1 MQNGNENENST
12 FQKKPGRTLLIKQ
25 LSMDDNLTLLFGEL
39 NGLKST
45 FKTEKS
51 MSFFLTFDSVQNS
64 TDSYEHLKTFDTQL
78 KVKYAH
84 YRVFFTIKGLEE
96 NSDYNTIKNLH
107 TKYIE
112 DNTNGTVLY
121 YKLYRKNNSFLE
133 CGDLTVDTKESFDSL
148 MTESSGV
155 RNYTLDN
162 GLLTGS
168 HFRYNKQT
176 QGHPKEH

>member
-1 MQNGNENENST
+1 MQNDNDNENNT
-12 FQKKPGRTLLIKQ
+12 FQKKPGRTLLVKQ
-25 LSMDDNLTLLFGEL
+25 LNTEDDLTLLFGDL

-45 FKTEKS
+45 FKTDKS
-51 MSFFLTFDSVQNS
+51 MSFFLTFDNINNS
-64 TDSYEHLKTFDTQL
+64 SSAYDHLKTFDTKL

-112 DNTNGTVLY
+112 DNTNGNVLY

-148 MTESSGV
+148 MTESDGI
-155 RNYTLDN
+155 RNYTLDD
-162 GLLTGS
+162 GSLSGS

-176 QGHPKEH
+176 KSS